1 MPRSAYQASPL
12 PPYGNK
18 DASQVTGVKQALKGS
33 FPMFAISKNRRSSLV
48 LSGASLSVLGA
59 LLLAMPAA
67 AQPVQLGPVT
77 VNDNADKNGQNH
89 ALPITT
95 MPTTSVQ
102 DTPQSI
108 TVVTGEVMKQ
118 QGVTTLGDALKNVPG
133 ITIAIGEGGTLAGDQ
148 FKINGFDAKDDVYL
162 DGLRDFGAYNRDSFD
177 YDEVQVLKGPSGL
190 MFGRGTVGGA
200 INTVSKTPFLDD
212 KYLLHV
218 EGGSAGHVRTT
229 ADLNYQLSD
238 TAALRLNLMYTDTGV
253 EGRDLTHSTRWG
265 FAPSIALGLG
275 TDTNFTLSW
284 MHQQNADRPDY
295 GIVVASPPDS
305 IYAKPASEFG
315 VPRSNYMGLAAD
327 HDKNTVDLVT
337 AKISHVATS
346 WLTIENDTRLAT
358 YSRDFRYSSVD
369 ACDNT
374 IATSFCNLHLFGI
387 ASPGAAAGS
396 FDPTQTL
403 AVTGGS
409 GPYHQNSWG
418 VQNILSANADF
429 HVGGFHNIT
438 IIGIDAGYQR
448 ADRTVYA
455 YSLPPGPNATLYP
468 ISDHSVNR
476 RNIGWSLYNPTHQP
490 IAGYAPILPTPTN
503 LGSDTATSVVYST
516 GDATDPALFATD
528 RFWFTDQLSLIA
540 GLRIDQYRANYSSTS
555 VGTPAAPS
563 PVATFKSPSFLFDP
577 RASLVYEPDQTQTY
591 YLSWAKAATPIGTS
605 VVGTPTPI
613 ASSAASALAPDKSEN
628 IEIGAKFSLFD
639 GQLGISTAVFN
650 ETKSNALQTD
660 PNTGT
665 ISLQSSQKQRVQGFE
680 GSVTGEVLPH
690 LNLTA
695 SYTYLNP
702 VIVSDLSCGTAT
714 PVVCVPNPATTGRQI
729 YFVPKHSFSIWSD
742 YNASEF
748 VKGLSFGGGVVY
760 QSKLFNAYTAPSAAA
775 YPLGR
780 IVEIPQTVELDAV
793 AAYELDKTWR
803 AQVNVNNLTDRLNYS
818 QSFGNRAT
826 PAPGRTV
833 IVSLEAA
840 L

>member
-1 MPRSAYQASPL
+1 
-12 PPYGNK
+12 
-18 DASQVTGVKQALKGS
+18 
-33 FPMFAISKNRRSSLV
+33 MFALSACKNLA
-48 LSGASLSVLGA
+48 LSGASLGVLA
-59 LLLAMPAA
+59 LLLAQPAS
-67 AQPVQLGPVT
+67 AQSAPVQLGPVS
-77 VNDNADKNGQNH
+77 VNDAADKNGQNH

-118 QGVTTLGDALKNVPG
+118 QAVTTLGDALKNVPG

-200 INTVSKTPFLDD
+200 INTISKTPFLGD

-218 EGGSAGHVRTT
+218 ETGNSSHVRTT

-238 TAALRLNLMYTDTGV
+238 TAAVRVNLMFTDTGV
-253 EGRDLTHSTRWG
+253 VDRDLTHSTRWG
-265 FAPSIALGLG
+265 IAPSLALGLG
-275 TDTNFTLSW
+275 TDTNFSLSW
-284 MHQQNADRPDY
+284 IHQQNADRPDY
-295 GIVVASPPDS
+295 GIVVASPPNS
-305 IYAKPASEFG
+305 VYAEPASQFG

-337 AKISHVATS
+337 AKISHVATD
-346 WLTIENDTRLAT
+346 WLTIENDLRLAT
-358 YSRDFRYSSVD
+358 YARDFRYSSVD
-369 ACDNT
+369 SCDNT
-374 IATSFCNLHLFGI
+374 IATNYCNLRLFGI

-396 FDPTQTL
+396 FNPTQTL
-403 AVTGGS
+403 ASTGGS

-418 VQNILSANADF
+418 VQDIFSANADF
-429 HVGGFHNIT
+429 HVEGFHNIA
-438 IIGIDAGYQR
+438 IVGIDAGYQR
-448 ADRTVYA
+448 ANRTIYA
-455 YSLPPGPNATLYP
+455 YTLPPGPNTALYP
-468 ISDHSVNR
+468 LNDHTATR

-490 IAGYAPILPTPTN
+490 IAGYAPFLPTPAN
-503 LGSDTATSVVYST
+503 PGSDASTNVLYST
-516 GDATDPALFATD
+516 GDAADPALFATD

-540 GLRIDQYRANYSSTS
+540 GLRVDQYRANYSSTT
-555 VGTPAAPS
+555 VGTIAAPY
-563 PVATFKSPSFLFDP
+563 PVTALRAPSFLFDP
-577 RASLVYEPDQTQTY
+577 RASLVYEPDSTQTY

-605 VVGTPTPI
+605 VVGSPTPI

-628 IEIGAKFSLFD
+628 IEAGAKFSLFD
-639 GQLGISTAVFN
+639 GVLGTSLAVFD

-665 ISLQSSQKQRVQGFE
+665 VDLQSSQKQRVQGFE
-680 GSVTGEVLPH
+680 ASATGEVLPH
-690 LNLTA
+690 FNLTA
-695 SYTYLNP
+695 AFTYLNP
-702 VIVSDLSCGTAT
+702 VIVSDLSNCTTAT
-714 PVVCVPNPATTGRQI
+714 PPVCTANPATTGRQI
-729 YFVPKHSFSIWSD
+729 YFVPRYATSVWGD
-742 YNASEF
+742 YNAGGWI
-748 VKGLSFGGGVVY
+748 KGLSFGGGLIY
-760 QSKLFNAYTAPSAAA
+760 QSHLFNAYTAPSAAA

-780 IVEIPQTVELDAV
+780 IVEIPETVELDAV

-833 IVSLEAA
+833 IVSLEAS